1 MNPLNQLT
9 AFGQSI
15 WLDYIRRDLIES
27 GDLKKLILN
36 DDLKGVTSNPSIF
49 EKSIAESDQYTIHGN
64 DANTIYETLT
74 QTDVRDAA
82 HEFRDLYQQTK
93 GIDGYVSLEVNPHL
107 AHDTE
112 GTLIEAR
119 RLWKALDCPNVL
131 IKIPATDEGLVAI
144 QTLISEGININV
156 TLLFGIPRYKQVL
169 EAYIAGLEQRAAK
182 GGSLE
187 NITSVASFFIS
198 RIDTLIDPLVD
209 EQWQGQIAIAS
220 AKLAYQAYLE
230 VTASE
235 RFQKLIKQGAKVQRL
250 LWASTSAKN
259 PAYTDVKYI
268 EALIGKDT
276 VNTVPMETLNAYR
289 NHGNPK
295 ARLIDDIDQAHEAF
309 KQLQARGVD
318 IDKLTQQLEDEAV
331 DKFKQA
337 FNELMDT
344 IKKRM
349 G

>member
-9 AFGQSI
+9 TFGQSI

-27 GDLKKLILN
+27 GDLKKLILQ

-49 EKSIAESDQYTIHGN
+49 EKSIAESDEYTIHGN

-74 QTDVRDAA
+74 QKDVRDAA
-82 HEFRDLYQQTK
+82 HEFSDLYQQTQ
-93 GIDGYVSLEVNPHL
+93 GVDGYVSLEVNPHL

-119 RLWKALDCPNVL
+119 RLWKALDCPNVF

-156 TLLFGIPRYKQVL
+156 TLLFGIPRYQQVH

-182 GGSLE
+182 GDSLA
-187 NITSVASFFIS
+187 NVTSVASFFIS
-198 RIDTLIDPLVD
+198 RIDSLIDPMLD
-209 EQWQGQIAIAS
+209 KDWQGEVAIAS
-220 AKLAYQAYLE
+220 AKIAYQSYLD
-230 VTASE
+230 TINSD
-235 RFQKLIKQGAKVQRL
+235 RFKKLVAQGAKVQRL

-259 PAYTDVKYI
+259 PAYSDVKYI
-268 EALIGKDT
+268 DALIGVDT
-276 VNTVPMETLNAYR
+276 VNTIPMETLNAYR
-289 NHGNPK
+289 DHGDPQD
-295 ARLIDDIDQAHEAF
+295 RLEDDVDQAHAVF
-309 KQLQARGVD
+309 QQLQARGID
-318 IDKLTQQLEDEAV
+318 IDKLTQQLEDDGVA
-331 DKFKQA
+331 KFKQA
-337 FNELMDT
+337 YNELIDT